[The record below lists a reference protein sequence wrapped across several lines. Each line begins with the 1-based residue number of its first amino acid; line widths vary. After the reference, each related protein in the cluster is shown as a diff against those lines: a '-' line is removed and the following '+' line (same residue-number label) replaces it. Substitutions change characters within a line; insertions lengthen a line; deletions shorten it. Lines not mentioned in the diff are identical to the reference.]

1 MSDSDS
7 DDLFTFVGKD
17 KIREKFKKELPT
29 PKKEEAVVHTSIF
42 NSDEEE
48 RKEESKPEKPKRG
61 SRKRSQTTEENAS
74 KEGDPNGKASKF
86 DPQRFLEQIQ
96 NASKLEADRRK
107 SELKIVEAID
117 RDTSMLIDKMQETE
131 KEMERQRSMRL
142 QSVDEI
148 QNVTEVEET
157 PKAAETPVPATL
169 SSVVNIL
176 QDEEAEEA
184 IDGNYKEV
192 AGMVTLILRIGEDE
206 RKVAIRMPFKSPFQ
220 ELLSSLPA
228 CGCPNGRVMFDGVL
242 LNPKLT
248 PEGLDVENGDILDV
262 EV

>member
-1 MSDSDS
+1 M
-7 DDLFTFVGKD
+7 
-17 KIREKFKKELPT
+17 
-29 PKKEEAVVHTSIF
+29 
-42 NSDEEE
+42 
-48 RKEESKPEKPKRG
+48 RG
-61 SRKRSQTTEENAS
+61 R
-74 KEGDPNGKASKF
+74 
-86 DPQRFLEQIQ
+86 
-96 NASKLEADRRK
+96 
-107 SELKIVEAID
+107 AID

-169 SSVVNIL
+169 SSVVTIL

-206 RKVAIRMPFKSPFQ
+206 RKVAIRMPFVGKLVSGDVKKSPFQ

-228 CGCPNGRVMFDGVL
+228 CGCPNGRVMFGGVL

-248 PEGLDVENGDILDV
+248 PEVV
-262 EV
+262 A

>member
-1 MSDSDS
+1 
-7 DDLFTFVGKD
+7 
-17 KIREKFKKELPT
+17 
-29 PKKEEAVVHTSIF
+29 
-42 NSDEEE
+42 
-48 RKEESKPEKPKRG
+48 
-61 SRKRSQTTEENAS
+61 
-74 KEGDPNGKASKF
+74 
-86 DPQRFLEQIQ
+86 
-96 NASKLEADRRK
+96 
-107 SELKIVEAID
+107 
-117 RDTSMLIDKMQETE
+117 MLIDKMQETE

-206 RKVAIRMPFKSPFQ
+206 RKVAIRLVSGDVKKSPFQ

-248 PEGLDVENGDILDV
+248 PEVV
-262 EV
+262 A